1 MPYLHWGY
9 LCDLPLPTEGQPK
22 SQAHPR
28 RTLDQAD
35 NPYLSADDLN
45 QRNHDQVVTRFLKSS
60 RVQYKDLTCMMVDQ
74 LWVWLLDKWTIV
86 TSFPDTPCDCQKENY
101 GQPCREHNIEHLA
114 IWHAGGRFGDM
125 SARELRGHLLFRSLQ
140 IFDQK
145 AWYSQ
150 RELQYFFFFQR
161 SIVDQRKRAVELL
174 DQRNIFQL
182 SADKFNTFFNDD
194 VEAIIAT
201 RDIRDELKML
211 INITGLQLS
220 ALARLPHGT
229 CRANI
234 LEFQQSLERMVAETK
249 EVEEMLAKALEIKQS
264 IISLQQNKISLQQ
277 NRIVLTFTIVTVV
290 FLPLGFISSV
300 FGMNATE
307 WNPDSPWGIRTM
319 FMYMCESFDT

>member
-1 MPYLHWGY
+1 MVNHAENIILNTSLFGMLVVDLATCLHESY
-9 LCDLPLPTEGQPK
+9 
-22 SQAHPR
+22 A
-28 RTLDQAD
+28 
-35 NPYLSADDLN
+35 
-45 QRNHDQVVTRFLKSS
+45 
-60 RVQYKDLTCMMVDQ
+60 
-74 LWVWLLDKWTIV
+74 
-86 TSFPDTPCDCQKENY
+86 
-101 GQPCREHNIEHLA
+101 A
-114 IWHAGGRFGDM
+114 ISYFDP
-125 SARELRGHLLFRSLQ
+125 SRSL
-140 IFDQK
+140 IK
-145 AWYSQ
+145 KRGTVS
-150 RELQYFFFFQR
+150 ENC
-161 SIVDQRKRAVELL
+161 SISSSFKGQLSIRAVELL

-319 FMYMCESFDT
+319 FMYMANQLGDKLDVCFVVILSSPVKQIENQIQLQRSEGEEEVFGRGTPKMK

>member
-1 MPYLHWGY
+1 
-9 LCDLPLPTEGQPK
+9 
-22 SQAHPR
+22 
-28 RTLDQAD
+28 
-35 NPYLSADDLN
+35 
-45 QRNHDQVVTRFLKSS
+45 
-60 RVQYKDLTCMMVDQ
+60 
-74 LWVWLLDKWTIV
+74 
-86 TSFPDTPCDCQKENY
+86 
-101 GQPCREHNIEHLA
+101 
-114 IWHAGGRFGDM
+114 M

-161 SIVDQRKRAVELL
+161 SIVDQVCHSTCAALHPVSTDFFPQRKRAVELL

-249 EVEEMLAKALEIKQS
+249 EVEEM
-264 IISLQQNKISLQQ
+264 
-277 NRIVLTFTIVTVV
+277 V
-290 FLPLGFISSV
+290 
-300 FGMNATE
+300 
-307 WNPDSPWGIRTM
+307 
-319 FMYMCESFDT
+319 